1 MENPE
6 FPNQMKLDGSH
17 FQRIA
22 KLEYREWGKALIRE
36 LLQNSSDAGATK
48 IEVNWAEE
56 SRILVFKDNGI
67 GMTRDVL
74 QNVFLKFGGT
84 QKAEGSVGGFGK
96 AKEIIL
102 AAWEDWCVRSNG
114 HLATG
119 RHNEYRLEESEFE
132 QGTTITLHIPA
143 SSGMH
148 MDDFAVRSLLS
159 KCQIK
164 AIVLINGEP
173 YTGST
178 QTKGEVAC
186 IEGFGKLYKSSLSA
200 PLCLVRAN
208 GVLMFEEYIEG
219 KDGFI
224 FEISNSSSCMSANRD
239 GFLNEYHRKFAKL
252 FWEMT
257 FNASGLTEY
266 KVEIDLM
273 VAENEEEVEETKNI
287 FQNSKP
293 DNGID
298 GVFQNFV
305 ELMNDVIKSSQVT
318 APLKYIPT
326 AKMNIGNLSN
336 EQISSEKGQEIVR
349 ALQKKAKISEFDD
362 FARKTDFYS
371 RFLRGRFL
379 FRTTDLSKASQKYML
394 GVKAAQINFLWF
406 GIVKEVAK
414 VMRDKVPTARNFV
427 VGGYVNRASEHEAV
441 CSNGM
446 VLLNLVKIADSRF
459 DERLL
464 VKLIGLS
471 CHEVIHLGGETHG
484 ERMCSLLTEY
494 LPLLLSEH
502 YPKFKAIFKKVK
514 EMKLIFKKEI
524 QG

>member
-1 MENPE
+1 MDQSE
-6 FPNQMKLDGSH
+6 FPNQMKLEGSH

-36 LLQNSSDAGATK
+36 ILQNACDAGATT
-48 IEVNWAEE
+48 IEVDWNDD

-67 GMTRDVL
+67 GMTRDIL
-74 QNVFLKFGGT
+74 QNVFLKFGGS

-102 AAWEDWCVRSNG
+102 AAWESWSVRSSG

-119 RHNEYRLEESEFE
+119 RHNEYRLEECEFE
-132 QGTTITLHIPA
+132 QGTTITLHIPV
-143 SSGMH
+143 SSSMH
-148 MDDFAVRSLLS
+148 MDDFVIRNFFS

-164 AIVLINGEP
+164 ANVLFNGEP

-186 IEGFGKLYKSSLSA
+186 IDSFGKLYKSSLSE
-200 PLCLVRAN
+200 PLCLIRAN

-224 FEISNSSSCMSANRD
+224 FEISNSSGCMSASRD
-239 GFLNEYHRKFAKL
+239 GFLNDYHRMFAKL
-252 FWEMT
+252 FREMT

-273 VAENEEEVEETKNI
+273 VAENEEEVEEFKNK
-287 FQNSKP
+287 FQNPKP
-293 DNGID
+293 DNGMD

-305 ELMNDVIKSSQVT
+305 ELMDDVIKSGRTT

-326 AKMNIGNLSN
+326 AKMNICNLTN
-336 EQISSEKGQEIVR
+336 DEIGTMKGQEIVR
-349 ALQKKAKISEFDD
+349 ALQKKAKLSEVDD
-362 FARKTDFYS
+362 FARKTEFYS
-371 RFLRGRFL
+371 RFLKGKFL
-379 FRTTDLSKASQKYML
+379 FRTTDLSKSSQKYMV
-394 GVKAAQINFLWF
+394 GVKAAQVNFLWF

-414 VMRDKVPTARNFV
+414 IMRAKVPTHRNFV
-427 VGGYVNRASEHEAV
+427 VGGYVNRSSEHEAV
-441 CSNGM
+441 CSDGKI
-446 VLLNLVKIADSRF
+446 LLNLVKIGDSRF

-464 VKLIGLS
+464 VRLIGLA

-484 ERMCSLLTEY
+484 ERMCGLLTEY
-494 LPLLLSEH
+494 LPLLMSEH
-502 YPKFKAIFKKVK
+502 YSNFKGIFRKVK
-514 EMKLIFKKEI
+514 EMKPLFKAEFV
-524 QG
+524 